1 MNVSRDSLVQQMIQG
16 GLVAVVRAPRAD
28 QVIDIVRA
36 LSAGGLKAIEITFT
50 VPGAADLIREAR
62 NTLDKDIILGAGTVL
77 DTETA
82 RVAILSGAQFVVS
95 PSVNHDVI
103 KLCHRYDIPI
113 MPGGFTPTEVLSA
126 WEAGAD
132 IVKVFPAEIGGPPLL
147 KALKG
152 PFPQIRLMPTGGVD
166 LNTAEAFLQAGACC
180 LGVGSSLVDP
190 KLLATQDYQALTAR
204 AAQYVEKVRLFRE
217 RTRS

>member
-1 MNVSRDSLVQQMIQG
+1 MSRENLLQTMIVG

-28 QVIDIVRA
+28 LVIDAIRA
-36 LSAGGLKAIEITFT
+36 LAKGGLKSIEITFT
-50 VPGAADLIREAR
+50 VPGAADLIKEAR
-62 NTLDKDIILGAGTVL
+62 AALGSDVILGAGTVL

-82 RVAILSGAQFVVS
+82 RIAILAGAQFVVS
-95 PSVNHDVI
+95 PNLNFDVI
-103 KLCHRYDIPI
+103 KLAHRYDIPI
-113 MPGGFTPTEVLSA
+113 MPGAFTPTEVLAA

-132 IVKVFPAEIGGPPLL
+132 LVKVFPAEIGGPPLI

-166 LNTAEAFLQAGACC
+166 LTTVEPFLRAGASC

-190 KLLATQDYQALTAR
+190 RLLADQNYQALTDR
-204 AAQYVEKVRLFRE
+204 AAQFVEKVRLFRE
-217 RTRS
+217 SKHS